1 MNEIFKELWN
11 LNAKQTFLLVTFIIE
26 LLFLA
31 YAFLVYCYEKNK
43 TLKLIIFIK
52 KNIFLLILLLTIPE
66 ILLFLVFILKDTF
79 SLDGWFSF
87 LGGYFGVIGAIGGIW
102 WQLNE
107 EKKSEIQG
115 LLFYIKDILEDNLKN
130 CTEKYIFETNNQAVS
145 VLWMPNYQKIELK
158 LKNFDLSKEDIL
170 LLYKHNYRNLIILNK
185 KIDEIINSYKLTNEE
200 EFILRKAEDFIKNE
214 LPESSI
220 KQSIKQSILKIFLLI
235 LEFSNYFYYYPSSNI
250 DKNHINKILNELNQS
265 LIFDF
270 FSKHTDNEII
280 GKFNSQINNLFIE
293 MEDTSYEE
301 IKNKYISSFLIL
313 YKIIIVFDINLGI
326 CLSNLF
332 QKKLL
337 LFKNEFYHLRISI
350 IEELNNNNF
359 S

>member
-1 MNEIFKELWN
+1 MI
-11 LNAKQTFLLVTFIIE
+11 FLLKII
-26 LLFLA
+26 
-31 YAFLVYCYEKNK
+31 KNYWK
-43 TLKLIIFIK
+43 TIIFI
-52 KNIFLLILLLTIPE
+52 FVFP
-66 ILLFLVFILKDTF
+66 FILDWVLRFIWWIPIPIKESA
-79 SLDGWFSF
+79 SLDEWLGF
-87 LGGYFGVIGAIGGIW
+87 LGAYFGVIGAIGGIW

-145 VLWMPNYQKIELK
+145 VLWTPNYQKIELK
-158 LKNFDLSKEDIL
+158 LKNFDLSKEEIL

-185 KIDEIINSYKLTNEE
+185 KIDKIINSYKLTNEE
-200 EFILRKAEDFIKNE
+200 EFILRKAEDFIKNK
-214 LPESSI
+214 LPES
-220 KQSIKQSILKIFLLI
+220 SIKQSILKIFLLV

-250 DKNHINKILNELNQS
+250 DKNHINKILNELDQS

-270 FSKHTDNEII
+270 FSKHTNNEII
-280 GKFNSQINNLFIE
+280 SKFNSQINNLFIE